1 MSEISLPQE
10 IKDHHTILGAIKS
23 ISALEEL
30 TEVEPGQGYKFGVDL
45 EVALY
50 GRNYGPGK
58 KVGPYFRLLVYP
70 PGATVLQQGEWETNT
85 FFIVV
90 EGLAQV
96 FIDQRVEPIGEV
108 GVGRP
113 FGEMAVLSGTS
124 QTYTVKAHAQQGMTV
139 LEVQRP
145 ALRILRKLQKFGT
158 ALDLTYRN
166 KGREFALTALSIPAD
181 VRDQLVDI
189 AEFTVL
195 ARGHDL
201 CREGAI
207 IDQLI
212 LVKDGWVKRIAPDRR
227 HQGDDYSD
235 YLGPGHCLGLN
246 VLEFPEAR
254 WPYKVVTLS
263 RTEVL
268 EIPVTELKT
277 RPELLAAV
285 RRACVPFASV
295 GTPLQPGEPLTFS
308 PEVQQAQARILDKG
322 LADATNLLLMD
333 MDLCVRCGNCS
344 RACHMVHH
352 HSRLTRRGI
361 HFVRPQVTLTSTRT
375 QSLLSPAVCLHCKD
389 PECLTGCPTG
399 AIARFAGGKVDIDTK
414 LCIGCGDCA
423 TQCPYNAISLI
434 PRTELAPVQPP
445 AKPRASLPVFSS
457 TPSTSSGSKAHK
469 HTKTGGHS
477 PGTHHSPSSF
487 FSLIGWTQN
496 ATTRSPGPGTED
508 PNPLHY
514 WLHKLG
520 LKVEPPKLVTSVE
533 DLVAIKCNLCTG
545 TPLNPTDSTG
555 TALYADHKYSCEEN
569 CPTGALMRVSP
580 TQYFD
585 EISQITGNAFR
596 ASEETTLVGSTARYD
611 HVKHKFHLAGIVL
624 TLLLCGS
631 IITGIIEYG
640 LGTPLLGTS
649 WITLR
654 WISGCVGLLG
664 IAIVMTYPIRRQIW
678 KHRVGPLRYWMLGHT
693 YAGVIAG
700 LVILL
705 HGGTSLGGLLTTAL
719 MISFD
724 LVILTGLVGILIYQF
739 GPRLLTQI
747 EEEPLLLEDL
757 VRRREEL
764 YQEIADLLETAQ
776 SEARKHHTESEFI
789 AFFLPARDRVLKL
802 TTSLSF
808 LFRNY
813 LYREPLDTLLEAMGW
828 IFQPDQ
834 NQLKT
839 KSEQQIF
846 KRIVEAAV
854 TARRIDSLV
863 YLHRALRLWLPP
875 HVITTS
881 FMLVLLLAHIFQ
893 VIYYLWR

>member
-1 MSEISLPQE
+1 MSDISQPQE

-30 TEVEPGQGYKFGVDL
+30 AEVEPGLGYKFGVDL

-70 PGATVLQQGEWETNT
+70 PGAEVLKQGEWETNT

-90 EGLAQV
+90 DGLAQV
-96 FIDQRVEPIGEV
+96 FIDRRVEPIGEV
-108 GVGRP
+108 GKGRP

-166 KGREFALTALSIPAD
+166 KGREFALTALAIPAE

-201 CREGAI
+201 CREGSSVE
-207 IDQLI
+207 QLI
-212 LVKDGWVKRIAPDRR
+212 LIKEGWVKRIAPDRR
-227 HQGDDYSD
+227 DQGDDFAD
-235 YLGPGHCLGLN
+235 FLGPGHCLGLN
-246 VLEFPEAR
+246 VLEYPEAR

-285 RRACVPFASV
+285 RRAFIPYASV
-295 GTPLQPGEPLTFS
+295 GTPIQPGDSLTFT

-322 LADATNLLLMD
+322 LSDATNLLLMD

-361 HFVRPQVTLTSTRT
+361 HFVRPQATLMSTRT
-375 QSLLSPAVCLHCKD
+375 QNLLSPAVCLHCKD

-434 PRTELAPVQPP
+434 PRSELAPPKPP
-445 AKPRASLPVFSS
+445 AKPKATLPILSAPRASQSGAPVPKSPSGGGKSSSSSFSS
-457 TPSTSSGSKAHK
+457 TSI
-469 HTKTGGHS
+469 
-477 PGTHHSPSSF
+477 
-487 FSLIGWTQN
+487 FSLIGWTQGKQ
-496 ATTRSPGPGTED
+496 TRNPEPGTRN
-508 PNPLHY
+508 PNTLHD
-514 WLHKLG
+514 WLHRLG

-545 TPLNPTDSTG
+545 TPLNPTDTTG
-555 TALYADHKYSCEEN
+555 AALYSDHKYSCEEN

-580 TQYFD
+580 TQYF
-585 EISQITGNAFR
+585 EELGAITGKAFR
-596 ASEETTLVGSTARYD
+596 TSEETTLVGNTAQVDVLKRRA
-611 HVKHKFHLAGIVL
+611 HLAGIVMTIL
-624 TLLLCGS
+624 MCGS
-631 IITGIIEYG
+631 IVSGIVEYG
-640 LGTPLLGTS
+640 LGTPLWGTS
-649 WITLR
+649 WMNLR
-654 WISGCVGLLG
+654 WISGCVGLFG
-664 IAIVMTYPIRRQIW
+664 IAVVMTYPIRRQIW

-724 LVILTGLVGILIYQF
+724 LVILTGLVGILIYQL

-776 SEARKHHTESEFI
+776 CQAREHQTESDFLQY
-789 AFFLPARDRVLKL
+789 FLPARDRVLKL

-813 LYREPLDTLLEAMGW
+813 LYREPLDVLLEAMTW
-828 IFQPDQ
+828 VFQADQ
-834 NQLKT
+834 TRLKT
-839 KSEQQIF
+839 KSEQVIF

-854 TARRIDSLV
+854 TARRIDALI